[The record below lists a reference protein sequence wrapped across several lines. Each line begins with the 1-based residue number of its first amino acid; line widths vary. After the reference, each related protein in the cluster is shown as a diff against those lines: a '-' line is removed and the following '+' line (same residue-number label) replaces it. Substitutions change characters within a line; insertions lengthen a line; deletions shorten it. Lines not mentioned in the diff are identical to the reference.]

1 MLLKAHMLRA
11 DICEKNGQI
20 LLADLST
27 FWTSK
32 GFKVLENSKVG
43 SVKELLH
50 KLDQKREKTD
60 IIIMTWY
67 L

>member
-1 MLLKAHMLRA
+1 MLRA
-11 DICEKNGQI
+11 DLCEKNGQI
-20 LLADLST
+20 LLAALST

-60 IIIMTWY
+60 IIIMAWY